1 MSAPVMMS
9 DAKQKDAMVINRT
22 GIEKWPISAR
32 KKAIEPDMRRLMQ
45 TCVERAVQKPNSSSA
60 YSLNRRLFMS
70 RIRQIRNPG
79 RKKMN
84 RMEMNREKV
93 GTNLKAKI
101 VK

>member
-1 MSAPVMMS
+1 MMS
-9 DAKQKDAMVINRT
+9 DAKERDAMIINRT

-45 TCVERAVQKPNSSSA
+45 ICVERAVQKPNSFSA
-60 YSLNRRLFMS
+60 YCLNRGLFVS

-84 RMEMNREKV
+84 KMEMSIERI
-93 GTNLKAKI
+93 GINLRAKI